1 MSAHVPRLSRLFTA
15 EYAKRINAQIL
26 HPAQSVLVKP
36 NELESALARP
46 LHLAHYEPEKTAPY
60 LAATLSYGIIKGHP
74 FMDGNKRTAFFLA
87 NEYIRAMGLPGLA
100 DAGDVGKAYKP
111 AVAMAERHMGVAAG
125 TLDLDG
131 LAEGM
136 KKGNC

>member
-1 MSAHVPRLSRLFTA
+1 MET
-15 EYAKRINAQIL
+15 NAQVIL
-26 HPAQSVLVKP
+26 TIASTKKFLTFD
-36 NELESALARP
+36 S
-46 LHLAHYEPEKTAPY
+46 
-60 LAATLSYGIIKGHP
+60 
-74 FMDGNKRTAFFLA
+74 TAFFLA

-111 AVAMAERHMGVAAG
+111 AVAMAERQMGVAAG